1 MKITQPNNQEITM
14 SASSVKQL
22 RLVITTE
29 DFDNALAFYR
39 DRLGLTQADAVPPD
53 SGRVAI
59 LEAGQATLE
68 LVEPATAAYID
79 QIEVGERVSGWIRV
93 AFEVT
98 DIAATTA
105 SLAQGGAQV
114 LSEPRVTPFNSI
126 NNRLEAPAGLQLTL
140 FQPL

>member
-14 SASSVKQL
+14 SAPSVKQL

-29 DFDNALAFYR
+29 DFDNALSFYR
-39 DRLGLTQADAVPPD
+39 DRLGLTQVDAVPPD

-59 LEAGQATLE
+59 LEAGKATLE

-79 QIEVGERVSGWIRV
+79 NIEVGERVSGWVRV

-114 LSEPRVTPFNSI
+114 LSEPRVTPFNSL

>member
-1 MKITQPNNQEITM
+1 M
-14 SASSVKQL
+14 SAPSVKQL

-39 DRLGLTQADAVPPD
+39 DRLGLTQVDAVPPD

-59 LEAGQATLE
+59 LEAGKATLE
-68 LVEPATAAYID
+68 LVEPSTAAYID
-79 QIEVGERVSGWIRV
+79 QVEVGERVSGWVRV

-105 SLAQGGAQV
+105 SLVQGGAQE

>member
-1 MKITQPNNQEITM
+1 M

-39 DRLGLTQADAVPPD
+39 DRLGLTQVDAVPPD

-59 LEAGQATLE
+59 LEAGKAMLE
-68 LVEPATAAYID
+68 LVEPSTAAYID
-79 QIEVGERVSGWIRV
+79 KIEVGERVSGWVRV

>member
-1 MKITQPNNQEITM
+1 M
-14 SASSVKQL
+14 STSSVKQL
-22 RLVITTE
+22 RLVVTTD
-29 DFDNALAFYR
+29 DFDNALSFYR
-39 DRLGLTQADAVPPD
+39 DRLGLSQVDAVPPE

-59 LEAGQATLE
+59 LEAGKATLE

-79 QIEVGERVSGWIRV
+79 RIEVGERVSGWVRV

-105 SLAQGGAQV
+105 NLEEGGAQV
-114 LSEPRVTPFNSI
+114 LSEPRMTPFHSL

>member
-1 MKITQPNNQEITM
+1 M

-39 DRLGLTQADAVPPD
+39 DRLGLTQIDAVPPD

-105 SLAQGGAQV
+105 SLAQV

>member
-1 MKITQPNNQEITM
+1 M

-29 DFDNALAFYR
+29 DFDNALSFYR
-39 DRLGLTQADAVPPD
+39 DRLGLTQVDAVPPD

-59 LEAGQATLE
+59 LEAGKATLE

-79 QIEVGERVSGWIRV
+79 NIEVGERVSGWVRV

-98 DIAATTA
+98 DIAATTVN
-105 SLAQGGAQV
+105 LAQGGAQV
-114 LSEPRVTPFNSI
+114 LSEPRLTPFNSL

>member
-1 MKITQPNNQEITM
+1 M

-39 DRLGLTQADAVPPD
+39 DRLGLTQIDAVPPD
-53 SGRVAI
+53 IGRVAI
-59 LEAGQATLE
+59 LEAGKATLE

-93 AFEVT
+93 AFEVI

-105 SLAQGGAQV
+105 SLAQGGAQI

>member
-1 MKITQPNNQEITM
+1 M

-29 DFDNALAFYR
+29 DFDNALTFYR
-39 DRLGLTQADAVPPD
+39 DRLGLTQVEAVPPD

-59 LEAGQATLE
+59 LEAGKATLE
-68 LVEPATAAYID
+68 LVEPSTAAYID
-79 QIEVGERVSGWIRV
+79 QIEVGERVSGWVRV

-105 SLAQGGAQV
+105 SLVQGGAQV

-140 FQPL
+140 FQPR